1 VTHSVLTLCSILVRP
16 SRLRRIFE
24 RRILRTFAASANRV
38 SAFASA
44 FVCIFARNDGA
55 GFARLGRAAGPI
67 GIGMRI
73 AIVLTVASCSGSSE
87 APEGTLVAG
96 FSYAPAARRG
106 YCDNK
111 PGAAGATNGL
121 SSRDG
126 FHYNVRAPANL
137 DPTYTHPLLVVYAP
151 AGHSAEQSESL
162 TRLTTD
168 ATRRGFIVAYVGS
181 RPLSQQTVIGLAR
194 VPKEVASSWCVD
206 PNRVY
211 ATGHSDGGTVST
223 ALALLKETKGVV
235 SAIAPSA
242 AGFSPKDLEGFQC
255 PEPIPVMVMHGKRDT
270 HFPGWGKEAARWWAR
285 CNACDLAK
293 PPTPQDDGCITFA
306 GCLPGGRTDYCEG
319 AGAHEDWPPLRNRVI
334 QFFEA
339 AGSP

>member
-1 VTHSVLTLCSILVRP
+1 MHVSGPAIGLGVR
-16 SRLRRIFE
+16 
-24 RRILRTFAASANRV
+24 A
-38 SAFASA
+38 
-44 FVCIFARNDGA
+44 
-55 GFARLGRAAGPI
+55 
-67 GIGMRI
+67 
-73 AIVLTVASCSGSSE
+73 AIVLVTASCSGSSE
-87 APEGTLVAG
+87 PPEGTLVAS
-96 FSYAPAARRG
+96 FSYAPATRRG
-106 YCDNK
+106 HCDNK

-126 FHYNVRAPANL
+126 IHYNVRAPANL

-151 AGHSAEQSESL
+151 AGYSAELSESL

-223 ALALLKETKGVV
+223 ALALLKETKGTV

-242 AGFSPKDLEGFQC
+242 AGFSGKDLKGFQC
-255 PEPIPVMVMHGKRDT
+255 PEPIPVMVMHSKRDT
-270 HFPGWGKEAARWWAR
+270 HFPDWGKEAALWWAR
-285 CNACDLAK
+285 CNACDFAK
-293 PPTPQDDGCITFA
+293 PPLPQDDGCVTFA
-306 GCLPGGRTDYCEG
+306 GCVPGGRTVYCEG
-319 AGAHEDWPPLRNRVI
+319 AGVHEDWLCL
-334 QFFEA
+334 
-339 AGSP
+339 S

>member
-1 VTHSVLTLCSILVRP
+1 MAIATILM
-16 SRLRRIFE
+16 F
-24 RRILRTFAASANRV
+24 LRTFGASANWV
-38 SAFASA
+38 SAFFSA
-44 FVCIFARNDGA
+44 FVCIFARNDVT
-55 GFARLGRAAGPI
+55 GFARLGRATGAI
-67 GIGMRI
+67 GIGMRV
-73 AIVLTVASCSGSSE
+73 ATVLVVASCSGSSE
-87 APEGTLVAG
+87 APEGTLVAS
-96 FSYAPAARRG
+96 FSYAPAARQG

-126 FHYNVRAPANL
+126 FQYNVRAPANL
-137 DPTYTHPLLVVYAP
+137 DPTYAHPLLVVYAP
-151 AGHSAEQSESL
+151 AGHSAAQSESL

-168 ATRRGFIVAYVGS
+168 ATHRGFIVAYVGS
-181 RPLSQQTVIGLAR
+181 SPLSQQKVIGLAR
-194 VPKEVASSWCVD
+194 VPKEVARSWCID

-223 ALALLKETKGVV
+223 ALALLKETKGIV

-270 HFPGWGKEAARWWAR
+270 HFPGWGKEAALWWAR

-293 PPTPQDDGCITFA
+293 PPSPQDDGCITFA

-334 QFFEA
+334 HFFES

>member
-1 VTHSVLTLCSILVRP
+1 MTRSVLTLCSILVRP
-16 SRLRRIFE
+16 SRLRRIIE
-24 RRILRTFAASANRV
+24 RGILRTFAVSANRV
-38 SAFASA
+38 SAFSSA
-44 FVCIFARNDGA
+44 
-55 GFARLGRAAGPI
+55 LRAAEPI
-67 GIGMRI
+67 GIGMRV
-73 AIVLTVASCSGSSE
+73 AIVLVVASCSGSSE
-87 APEGTLVAG
+87 APEGTLVAS
-96 FSYAPAARRG
+96 FSYASAARRG

-151 AGHSAEQSESL
+151 AGHSAEQSEAL

-181 RPLSQQTVIGLAR
+181 RPLSQRTVIGLAR

-223 ALALLKETKGVV
+223 ALALLKETKGTV

-242 AGFSPKDLEGFQC
+242 AGFFRKDFEGFQC

-270 HFPGWGKEAARWWAR
+270 HFPGWGKEAALWWAR

-293 PPTPQDDGCITFA
+293 PPLPQDDGCVTFS
-306 GCLPGGRTDYCEG
+306 GCVPGGRTVYCEG
-319 AGAHEDWPPLRNRVI
+319 AGVHEDWPPLRSRII
-334 QFFEA
+334 QFLES